1 MAGAI
6 TVRGAAVV
14 TCSMLAGACVGAFL
28 FPVLAPAGAAGAA
41 STALMTAGGGL
52 GGNLLASWID
62 RYGPDKLQSL
72 LTGPLSLPKH
82 DDMVRVAD
90 LALSCALKTLL
101 TEYGQEFTQGGKA
114 GDDLRACLEQWRKQ
128 AESHTRRVPVA
139 EVNDAITTALAR
151 LSGPDPAQALNLLL
165 ADAIAPD
172 MRHTTDAGYMAAWQ
186 RLANRLSARLPDLL
200 SAYVAEA
207 LKTDERFFRAVT
219 LTRQSALVQ
228 TGQDVL
234 AAVQAQGERLQDLQA
249 ALKAQLDQNQGQ
261 DNLADFRAAIT
272 AQLSAL
278 QSAIKVEFDNDR
290 APPLTWPKPTQQT
303 GQELSLLYY
312 DRKARFVG
320 RDAALAALN
329 QFIDDPAPVLWT
341 SITGGAGVGK
351 SRLVLEA
358 LSLRRLTGG
367 VVATFLPPSAGWL
380 ANKRYENWRAP
391 EPTVLIIDYAGV
403 SPALV
408 RAPIDNLACR
418 AGTQSLR
425 APVRLLLLDT
435 QPNQGEFALPNRI
448 KDSTEKGRRAASV
461 EWSDAGRAALDLRPL
476 SDADLFTIT
485 AIYREADLTE
495 AEVGKVTAAVRA
507 DAELGRPLFAA
518 LMGLALRHGTD
529 TPLTLAGVT
538 SHFLDRQ
545 ERHWMERDQITPLD
559 RTLLA
564 LATLGGSV
572 PLVEVLTDP
581 LLADLLP
588 ITGKPHRPTL
598 RQHWSVMTGKPL
610 PTDHVTK
617 LEPDYVGG
625 LYLLRHL
632 KQAAPDD
639 PRQPNE
645 VAAEIERLI
654 TLAWKYGDPGEP
666 LINLARNFAGEK
678 ALVPLVAELAAW
690 RPNEER
696 WSEWA
701 APIPTIALR
710 LAQTQA
716 HAAVDHIVDALIA
729 TVNELDARHSS
740 SAASSVGDH
749 NISTVADSHPVQ
761 PRLLLLNA
769 KVIAKR
775 YAITCL
781 NILFFPV
788 PNAAFANKLLG
799 GLRRVAE
806 AYSDDT
812 EARVLLA
819 RGLRNASNHA
829 KPNNWRDEL
838 IDEIQNIQNS
848 NPDNIIIGEELAS
861 SLVNAIYDSENNIN
875 RVESLYGTIKK
886 FSENF
891 DKYIGIQRL
900 LSTGIQNALYHI
912 KSDNNRVI
920 TLAEDARSVYKKNP
934 HDYYIAYQ
942 FSSISATIVTNRDV
956 SLSQKVRIINDIRHL
971 VKCHNY
977 EKSMVYIYAVC
988 LANAFL
994 HTIKRNRCSITIVK
1008 ELRHLDSKFP
1018 NDSDLSLIIAKGLV
1032 NAMVWPTVNQKILDS
1047 LIMSLK
1053 EINRRHTKNTE
1064 IRTQLAYGLLNSFR
1078 IAQNTRKSIRKYVRY
1093 TEEFVALY
1101 PGEPLVRSEMLPLLK
1116 IINGTRRI

>member
-41 STALMTAGGGL
+41 TTALMTAGGGL

-101 TEYGQEFTQGGKA
+101 TELGQEFTQGGKA

-249 ALKAQLDQNQGQ
+249 ALTAQLDQSQGQ
-261 DNLADFRAAIT
+261 DNLADFRAAMT

-278 QSAIKVEFDNDR
+278 QSAIQVEFDNDR

-312 DRKARFVG
+312 DRKAPFVG

-341 SITGGAGVGK
+341 SITGAAGVGK

-403 SPALV
+403 SPELV
-408 RAPIDNLACR
+408 RDLIDNLACR
-418 AGTQSLR
+418 TGTQSLR

-435 QPNQGEFALPNRI
+435 QPNQGDFALPNRI
-448 KDSTEKGRRAASV
+448 KDCTEKGRRAASV
-461 EWSDAGRAALDLRPL
+461 EWSDAARAALDLRPL

-485 AIYREADLTE
+485 AFYREAVLTE

-538 SHFLDRQ
+538 SHFLERQ
-545 ERHWMERDQITPLD
+545 EKHWAERDQITPLD

-572 PLVEVLTDP
+572 PLDVLDEP
-581 LLADLLP
+581 ALAANAAALDDAS
-588 ITGKPHRPTL
+588 K
-598 RQHWSVMTGKPL
+598 HWACMTGKPWNDGD
-610 PTDHVTK
+610 PRPFTK
-617 LEPDYVGG
+617 LEPDFVGG
-625 LYLLRHL
+625 LFILRHIQRTPQGRRRSHAQQ
-632 KQAAPDD
+632 KQ
-639 PRQPNE
+639 E
-645 VAAEIERLI
+645 LTRLI

-666 LINLARNFAGEK
+666 LINLARNFAGAAEWVEIVTK
-678 ALVPLVAELAAW
+678 LALYRPPGEQGLAWALLVPALAFAMAQRGADDPVDRLLDALTVGDSPLDKIMLARACFASGLTRELGIHPRAD
-690 RPNEER
+690 ER
-696 WSEWA
+696 LDRLRHLASDN
-701 APIPTIALR
+701 PSLTPIALQ
-710 LAQTQA
+710 LAQ
-716 HAAVDHIVDALIA
+716 
-729 TVNELDARHSS
+729 
-740 SAASSVGDH
+740 G
-749 NISTVADSHPVQ
+749 
-761 PRLLLLNA
+761 
-769 KVIAKR
+769 
-775 YAITCL
+775 
-781 NILFFPV
+781 
-788 PNAAFANKLLG
+788 
-799 GLRRVAE
+799 
-806 AYSDDT
+806 
-812 EARVLLA
+812 
-819 RGLRNASNHA
+819 
-829 KPNNWRDEL
+829 
-838 IDEIQNIQNS
+838 
-848 NPDNIIIGEELAS
+848 
-861 SLVNAIYDSENNIN
+861 LVNAIGHAGTDTA
-875 RVESLYGTIKK
+875 RVDDL
-886 FSENF
+886 
-891 DKYIGIQRL
+891 
-900 LSTGIQNALYHI
+900 
-912 KSDNNRVI
+912 
-920 TLAEDARSVYKKNP
+920 
-934 HDYYIAYQ
+934 
-942 FSSISATIVTNRDV
+942 
-956 SLSQKVRIINDIRHL
+956 
-971 VKCHNY
+971 
-977 EKSMVYIYAVC
+977 
-988 LANAFL
+988 
-994 HTIKRNRCSITIVK
+994 
-1008 ELRHLDSKFP
+1008 LRHLRD
-1018 NDSDLSLIIAKGLV
+1018 IANTYYDNADIALQLANGLF
-1032 NAMVWPTVNQKILDS
+1032 NA
-1047 LIMSLK
+1047 
-1053 EINRRHTKNTE
+1053 INRAGTDTARVDDLL
-1064 IRTQLAYGLLNSFR
+1064 RQLR
-1078 IAQNTRKSIRKYVRY
+1078 DIANI
-1093 TEEFVALY
+1093 
-1101 PGEPLVRSEMLPLLK
+1101 
-1116 IINGTRRI
+1116 